1 VASPRHRTPS
11 TDVARAILDAAA
23 ELLEES
29 GPSALSIRAIAERAQ
44 VAPMGV
50 YNHFGDKSTVLDR
63 LYQRGAQDFQAAL
76 AEKRDN
82 PDPLIALRSVGQA
95 YRRFSQEHSAEFSL
109 LFLQPIPGFL
119 PSPESHRAVLDAF
132 QILVEAISRCQESG
146 LLDSG
151 SAIELAR
158 FIWASIHGFVLLERT
173 SWSEVTGQPGDE
185 GFEAFLDH
193 LGQGFLVEVGSDG
206 KYWPT
211 SRSIGRQQQ
220 IGKGPP

>member
-1 VASPRHRTPS
+1 MTSPRHRTPS

-29 GPSALSIRAIAERAQ
+29 GPSALSIRAIAERAH

-76 AEKRDN
+76 AERKDD

-95 YRRFSQEHSAEFSL
+95 YRRFAHDHAAEFSL
-109 LFLQPIPGFL
+109 LFLQPVPGFL
-119 PSPESHRAVLDAF
+119 PSPESHQAILGAF
-132 QILVEAISRCQESG
+132 QILVGTISRCQETG
-146 LLDSG
+146 ILVEG
-151 SAIELAR
+151 SAIDLAR

-173 SWSEVTGQPGDE
+173 SWSAVTGQPGDA
-185 GFEAFLDH
+185 GFEDFLDH
-193 LGQGFLVEVGSDG
+193 LGDGIFSRGGLEVATPASARVDPA
-206 KYWPT
+206 PT
-211 SRSIGRQQQ
+211 TNQ
-220 IGKGPP
+220 